1 MLPVVVG
8 LLAWRPGTFAPVA
21 GRHVASRTT
30 CARMEQDEAAWA
42 QLAIEL
48 ERAVAVT
55 KDLASSSNA
64 PPPSSPEAALDALR
78 LAAGQRM
85 EDRIGEQP
93 GARDGFGGFKR
104 LVSSLTES
112 LVEAKA
118 RLSDMSTRLEAAD
131 ATAATATARAEA
143 AEAAEAAT
151 AAELRQNVRVLA
163 ATRAELREGQREAAQ
178 AVGELDDALE
188 RTQDRLRSTEDAMR
202 MAEAEVVAAQK
213 ARAAASR
220 RAPLVREARAR
231 CLQGASARG
240 LCP

>member
-131 ATAATATARAEA
+131 AVAATAIAR
-143 AEAAEAAT
+143 AEAAT